1 MNAFAHTLLGIC
13 GVLALAPA
21 PVRAGDT
28 PDEILGR
35 VRKKYDSIRDAE
47 VSFSQRTRFA
57 VAKIEHQAHGTLALK
72 KENKYRIEM
81 EDQVI
86 VTDGV
91 TVWSYSVPN
100 KQVLIDVFR
109 QNERTLSPERILSGA
124 PGEYAPTVIG
134 HENIEGADMAILKL
148 APRGEHMLVAS
159 LRLWIDTETWLI
171 RKAEVTDVNGKETT
185 YSVSDIRINTGIP
198 DARFTLKIPEGVE
211 VVDLR

>member
-1 MNAFAHTLLGIC
+1 MNIIVHALLGTC
-13 GVLALAPA
+13 AVLALGPAPA
-21 PVRAGDT
+21 PAGDT
-28 PDEILGR
+28 PEEVLGN

-47 VSFSQRTRFA
+47 LTFSQRTRFA
-57 VAKIEHQAHGTLALK
+57 VAKVEHQARGTLSLK
-72 KENKYRIEM
+72 KENRYRIETD
-81 EDQVI
+81 DQII

-100 KQVLIDVFR
+100 KQVLIDAFK
-109 QNERTLSPERILSGA
+109 QNERSLSPERILSGA
-124 PGEYAPTVIG
+124 PGEYSAALLGRETMGKAETV
-134 HENIEGADMAILKL
+134 ILKL
-148 APRGEHMLVAS
+148 IPRGEHSLVSS

-185 YSVSDIRINTGIP
+185 YVVIDMRINTGIP